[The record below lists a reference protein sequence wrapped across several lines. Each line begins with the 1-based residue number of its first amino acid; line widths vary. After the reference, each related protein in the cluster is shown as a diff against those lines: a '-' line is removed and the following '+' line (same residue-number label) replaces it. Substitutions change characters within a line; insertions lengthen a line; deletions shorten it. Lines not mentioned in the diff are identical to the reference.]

1 MQKRMRHRAAVLSM
15 LLLAVPAIAACGSA
29 STNDDAAE
37 PARRLSIMAPG
48 DPGGGYDTTARTL
61 QTAMRENG
69 LAPRGAE
76 VYDVPGA
83 GGTIGLSQF
92 VSKRAGDPSQ
102 LMVMGL
108 VMVGAVEANRAP
120 VNLERVTPIA
130 TLATEPEAI
139 VVKADSKYR
148 TLEQLLADFK
158 RDPARV
164 SFAGGSA
171 GGADHL
177 LVGELAKASG
187 VDGTKVKY
195 VAYSG
200 GGETN
205 ASILSGGVT
214 AGVTGVAEIAEQVK
228 AGKMRVL
235 ATSTADPISLGG
247 RPAPTLKQA
256 GVDIEL
262 TNWRGIVAP
271 PGIAPAER
279 RRVIDLITRT
289 RRTAQ
294 WQQAVKRFGWTD
306 AFRAGDDFDRFL
318 RAETTRVRSLVA
330 NLGITGG

>member
-1 MQKRMRHRAAVLSM
+1 MHKRMGRRAAALFS

-29 STNDDAAE
+29 TSDDNGAA
-37 PARRLSIMAPG
+37 PNRRLSIMAPG

-61 QTAMRENG
+61 QTAMREND

-108 VMVGAVEANRAP
+108 VMVGAVEANSAP
-120 VNLERVTPIA
+120 VNLEKVTPIA

-148 TLEQLLADFK
+148 TLKQLVADFR
-158 RDPARV
+158 RDPAHV

-177 LVGELAKASG
+177 LVGEIAKASG
-187 VDGTKVKY
+187 VGGADVKY

-205 ASILSGGVT
+205 AAILSGSVT
-214 AGVTGVAEIAEQVK
+214 AGVTGVAEI
-228 AGKMRVL
+228 
-235 ATSTADPISLGG
+235 
-247 RPAPTLKQA
+247 
-256 GVDIEL
+256 L
-262 TNWRGIVAP
+262 TP
-271 PGIAPAER
+271 
-279 RRVIDLITRT
+279 
-289 RRTAQ
+289 
-294 WQQAVKRFGWTD
+294 
-306 AFRAGDDFDRFL
+306 
-318 RAETTRVRSLVA
+318 
-330 NLGITGG
+330 